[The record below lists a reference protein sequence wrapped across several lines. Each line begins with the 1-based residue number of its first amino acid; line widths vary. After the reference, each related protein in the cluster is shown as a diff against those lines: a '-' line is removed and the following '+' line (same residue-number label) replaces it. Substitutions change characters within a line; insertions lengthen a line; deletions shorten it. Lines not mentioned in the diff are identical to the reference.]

1 MPGKIPDRLASVLV
15 ATPLPLVV
23 AVPTGLPLRVK
34 LIVLPLIGDESA
46 VLVRV
51 AVRVTV
57 PP

>member
-15 ATPLPLVV
+15 ATPLPFVV

>member
-1 MPGKIPDRLASVLV
+1 VPGKIPDRLTPVLV

-34 LIVLPLIGDESA
+34 LIVLPLTGDESE

>member
-1 MPGKIPDRLASVLV
+1 MV

-34 LIVLPLIGDESA
+34 LIVLPLTGDESE

>member
-1 MPGKIPDRLASVLV
+1 VPGKIPDRLALVLV

-34 LIVLPLIGDESA
+34 LIVLPLIGDESE